1 MLILLLCGL
10 PTFVCGLF
18 LSQIVESP
26 RYIYGSSKVK
36 ALNILNMIA
45 EKNHLER
52 VIIDLSKSEWVENY
66 KPSYNISYK
75 EGFYFNKIKTRMI
88 IGIILMYAVQ
98 LSMNGSQIL
107 LDRYLSAYWRGG
119 VISLTTSLSFIVL
132 SFFIG
137 KMRRNITRNL
147 IAISVVS
154 VIMAVLLITLN
165 ESAMEIP
172 VIISSV
178 LLRTVSSMGFGVI
191 LIWAIETFPTVFRL
205 MGSSFVMIGGSLAGV
220 LPYMFRER
228 LDVQVWLMLGVSVV
242 SIPFSYRMPDTLFED
257 LKDDLLLG
265 HFWDRDRFY
274 KF

>member
-1 MLILLLCGL
+1 LLASYGLGEFAISVIGQPIINTLGSRMLILLLCGL

-205 MGSSFVMIGGSLAGV
+205 M
-220 LPYMFRER
+220 
-228 LDVQVWLMLGVSVV
+228 
-242 SIPFSYRMPDTLFED
+242 
-257 LKDDLLLG
+257 
-265 HFWDRDRFY
+265 
-274 KF
+274 